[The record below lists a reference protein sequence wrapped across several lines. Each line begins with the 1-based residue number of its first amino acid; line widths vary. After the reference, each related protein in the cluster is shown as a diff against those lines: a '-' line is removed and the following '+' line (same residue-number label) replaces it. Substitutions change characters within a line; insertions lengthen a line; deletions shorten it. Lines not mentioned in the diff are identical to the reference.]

1 MKKSHFSCGTI
12 NKIKKLNEEKYVS
25 CNLHSHFLV
34 QKGYFVRF
42 YNYPHVTVVLCMFR
56 GHIWVN
62 VKTSLL
68 GYAINQVSPGHL
80 IDFIRKVV
88 LVSVTSTIGLKI
100 IFMKPNVFV
109 AF

>member
-1 MKKSHFSCGTI
+1 
-12 NKIKKLNEEKYVS
+12 
-25 CNLHSHFLV
+25 
-34 QKGYFVRF
+34 
-42 YNYPHVTVVLCMFR
+42 MFR

-68 GYAINQVSPGHL
+68 GYAINQVSSGHL

-88 LVSVTSTIGLKI
+88 FVSGLKI

-109 AF
+109 AFKRVTSTNCDFTKIESLSVQVYQHRYKTDIEIC